1 MAVAVAATEEV
12 AEAAAGPGAAMAGA
26 VVDAAGAVAGATISV
41 RCLLEAGKRSLAA
54 EWAHGVVSAGV
65 AATGAA
71 AIGVASTGVAA
82 TGTTAIGVATAGVAA
97 IGTTAIGIIII
108 IIMM

>member
-12 AEAAAGPGAAMAGA
+12 AEAEATAAGPGAVM
-26 VVDAAGAVAGATISV
+26 AGAVAGATILV

-65 AATGAA
+65 AA
-71 AIGVASTGVAA
+71 I
-82 TGTTAIGVATAGVAA
+82 GTTAIGVATAGVAA
-97 IGTTAIGIIII
+97 IGATAIGIIVI

>member
-12 AEAAAGPGAAMAGA
+12 AEAEATAAGPGAVMAGA
-26 VVDAAGAVAGATISV
+26 VVDAAGAGATILV

-71 AIGVASTGVAA
+71 AIG
-82 TGTTAIGVATAGVAA
+82 
-97 IGTTAIGIIII
+97 IIII